1 MSQRGRRQENRER
14 KSDIEKQL
22 GSQDDGVDL
31 GGNKTNLDPTG
42 ELIFKWHAM
51 FVVSCVIAVSMD
63 PLFFYLP
70 VINQADKCVR
80 LDKRLKITA
89 ICLRSVFDMI
99 YFANIILEF
108 VCPYIDEDAS
118 RISGRTE
125 IVTNAR
131 LIAKRYL
138 KTYFAIDI
146 FAILPIPQVSVP
158 IIFSKM
164 SSSKFLG
171 ALAVL
176 LAFVLLQ
183 YWPRVLRI
191 YLSWRNLIESSR
203 ELARR
208 VWIKAAF
215 YIFLYILASHV
226 LGAFWY
232 FFSIQRETF
241 CWHVACENHIGCA
254 PSSFKCGRNFGNYTF
269 LDDNCPPQSSNITL
283 VDFGIFLEA
292 HQSGIGLSSN
302 ILPRIMHC
310 FWWGLRNLSSLG
322 QNLQTSSYFLEN
334 CFSAYIS
341 IFGLLLFL
349 YFIGTVQTYMQIA
362 TEKSEEI
369 TQNMKHKEL
378 DIKLWMSRNKLPD
391 EMKERIISCI
401 QHRLKENKDFDTEKP
416 IPHLSNINLVK
427 EIKRHLCLPL
437 LKKVQSLNN
446 ESEYLL
452 RLICES
458 LKPLYYNEE
467 SYILREGEPLT
478 AMLFITQGSVCCFKT
493 SNGENGEGIVSGAE
507 CIEKGQFYGEQVL
520 KWGFNSSFSPRL
532 SDLPISTK
540 TVKALTKVEA
550 FALTANNLKNLVVRQ
565 SQATSAAKGFAQ
577 AVRRRLNER
586 KNENPP
592 KKA

>member
-1 MSQRGRRQENRER
+1 MSQRGRRQER

-22 GSQDDGVDL
+22 GSQDDGVDS
-31 GGNKTNLDPTG
+31 GGNKINLDPTEG
-42 ELIFKWHAM
+42 LIFKWHAM
-51 FVVSCVIAVSMD
+51 FVVSCVIAVSVD

-70 VINQADKCVR
+70 VINKNDKCLLIDR
-80 LDKRLKITA
+80 RLKITA

-108 VCPYIDEDAS
+108 LCPYIDEDAS
-118 RISGRTE
+118 RISGRIK
-125 IVTNAR
+125 IVTDAR

-138 KTYFAIDI
+138 RTHFAIDI
-146 FAILPIPQVSVP
+146 LAILPIPQVLVP

-164 SSSKFLG
+164 RSSKFLD
-171 ALAVL
+171 ARKFLN
-176 LAFVLLQ
+176 AFVLLQ
-183 YWPRVLRI
+183 YVPRVLRI

-232 FFSIQRETF
+232 FFSIERETA
-241 CWHVACENHIGCA
+241 CWHIACENHIGCM
-254 PSSFKCGRNFGNYTF
+254 PSSFKCGRNLGNYSF
-269 LDDNCPPQSSNITL
+269 LDDDCPVQTSSTTL

-292 HQSGIGLSSN
+292 LQSGTVSSTN
-302 ILPRIMHC
+302 ILSKIVHC

-322 QNLQTSSYFLEN
+322 QNLQTSTYFWEN
-334 CFSAYIS
+334 CFSVFIS

-369 TQNMKHKEL
+369 TQNMKRKEL
-378 DIKLWMSRNKLPD
+378 DIKLWMSRNELPD
-391 EMKERIISCI
+391 KMKKRIISCI
-401 QHRLKENKDFDTEKP
+401 EHRLKEKKDFDTEKP
-416 IPHLSNINLVK
+416 IPHLSNIDLAK

-437 LKKVQSLNN
+437 LKEVQSLKN
-446 ESEYLL
+446 EKEHRLQ
-452 RLICES
+452 LICES

-493 SNGENGEGIVSGAE
+493 NNDDSGENGEGIVSGAE
-507 CIEKGQFYGEQVL
+507 CIEKGKFYGEQLL
-520 KWGFNSSFSPRL
+520 KWGFNGSSPEL

-565 SQATSAAKGFAQ
+565 SQAASAAKGYAQ
-577 AVRRRLNER
+577 NVRRRLNE
-586 KNENPP
+586 KMNENPP